1 MNPRTTFVHIQAY
14 PHGLVEPSLLLWL
27 TDHGFSPGNIYIGG
41 VGHRGIVSGFNE
53 MIRVALSSPFDTF
66 LFAERDI
73 RPNTAGHNTEP
84 FLNELGGDIVCATY
98 PCGNSHAWDHTDAFH
113 TGLWRTTRA
122 AMLKIQPPWFTN
134 DYADPMH
141 IRPAGCECASFAR
154 KAIAAGLK
162 IVRSGEADHT
172 PSH

>member
-27 TDHGFSPGNIYIGG
+27 TDHGFRNIYIGG

-53 MIRVALSSPFDTF
+53 MIRVALASPADFF

-73 RPNTAGHNTEP
+73 RPNTKGHDTEP
-84 FLNELGGDIVCATY
+84 FLNEVGGDIVCATY
-98 PCGNSHAWDHTDAFH
+98 PCGNSHAWDHPEAFH

-122 AMLKIQPPWFTN
+122 ALLRIEPPWFTN
-134 DYADPMH
+134 DYADAMH
-141 IRPAGCECASFAR
+141 IRPQGCECASFAR
-154 KAIAAGLK
+154 KAKAAGLS